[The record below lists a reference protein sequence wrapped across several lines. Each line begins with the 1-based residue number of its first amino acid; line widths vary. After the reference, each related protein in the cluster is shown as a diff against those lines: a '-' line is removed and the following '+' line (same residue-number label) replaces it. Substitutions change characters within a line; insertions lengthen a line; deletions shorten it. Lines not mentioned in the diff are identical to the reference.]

1 MVKGRESSSCT
12 TSVTWFVASLAAH
25 GAVVQTRFYKRD
37 NKPQHN
43 EVQERQQTRHYETT
57 NQGTMRC
64 KRDNK
69 PGFIRETTNH
79 STMSY
84 KRGNTPG
91 FIRETTNQ
99 AL

>member
-1 MVKGRESSSCT
+1 
-12 TSVTWFVASLAAH
+12 
-25 GAVVQTRFYKRD
+25 
-37 NKPQHN
+37 
-43 EVQERQQTRHYETT
+43 
-57 NQGTMRC
+57 MRC

-84 KRGNTPG
+84 KRGNKPG

-99 AL
+99 VL